1 MRQLNNEDGNSLV
14 YILWL
19 LSMCGVI
26 ILIVL
31 NITGVYITKQNAS
44 TATEQAALAGT
55 AVMMNATDEAI
66 KDFDKDL
73 IKSLEQ
79 KTDDSLKSI
88 ATLVEEKTREYKN
101 TGKSEQTARIQAYN
115 AIIPERLVKYPEM
128 LEVFEDKFSSRQLAN
143 ELNSEINYILN
154 ENGTKVDTSEL
165 VLSNTDWRI
174 EVKASASFSSI
185 TDGKHINEFTKD
197 IAQKGVGPKLAY
209 LEYIY

>member
-1 MRQLNNEDGNSLV
+1 MRRVNNEDGNSLV

-88 ATLVEEKTREYKN
+88 ETLVEEKTREYKN
-101 TGKSEQTARIQAYN
+101 TGKSDQTARIQAYN
-115 AIIPERLVKYPEM
+115 AIIPERLSKYPEM

-197 IAQKGVGPKLAY
+197 IPQKGVGPKLAY